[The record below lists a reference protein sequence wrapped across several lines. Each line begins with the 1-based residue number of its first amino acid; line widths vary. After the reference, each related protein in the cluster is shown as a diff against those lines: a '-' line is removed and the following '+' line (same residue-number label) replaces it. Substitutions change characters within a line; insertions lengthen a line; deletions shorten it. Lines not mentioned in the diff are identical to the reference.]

1 MRRGYS
7 TASAVDI
14 IADNLHVFVEQHKC
28 RNIILPGRLLYC
40 SRQRTFRIDT
50 DEETVIA
57 CHAEIGAFDRRLN
70 RCDRSARIGIIER
83 RSLVFITSQQK
94 SVSDSTSIVVYSAG
108 TIIFPVFK
116 SAIPYKLSAE
126 ILYRFFS
133 ARAHTLLCGIG
144 RCLLKDNLRKYLPAT
159 AAATVLKQCSVSI
172 PHRLL
177 PPCCPRSAR
186 LYINNAIVS

>member
-1 MRRGYS
+1 MRHGCS

-28 RNIILPGRLLYC
+28 RNIILLGRLLYC

-50 DEETVIA
+50 DEETAIA

-83 RSLVFITSQQK
+83 RSLVFITSRQK
-94 SVSDSTSIVVYSAG
+94 FCTD
-108 TIIFPVFK
+108 
-116 SAIPYKLSAE
+116 
-126 ILYRFFS
+126 FFS

-144 RCLLKDNLRKYLPAT
+144 RCPRKDNLRKYLPAT

-172 PHRLL
+172 PHRLP

-186 LYINNAIVS
+186 LHINNAIVS